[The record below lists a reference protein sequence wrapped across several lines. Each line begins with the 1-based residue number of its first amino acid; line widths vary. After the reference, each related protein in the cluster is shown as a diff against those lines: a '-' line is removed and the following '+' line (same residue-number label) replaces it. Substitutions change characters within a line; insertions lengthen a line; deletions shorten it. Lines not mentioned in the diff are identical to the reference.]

1 MILAVNTGSASRKYA
16 LYENGEEVF
25 RAHLEREDGKYVAGF
40 RFAGNEEKND
50 ITEADYK
57 DAVNFILEKAEELKI
72 IKDRKEIERA
82 GVRVVAPGEYFY
94 SHPRIDEEYLHKL
107 KEAEEIAPLHI
118 TPVLEELD
126 VLMDAL
132 PETIFVSVSDG
143 EFHSTIPEASYAY
156 AIPRDIAD
164 KYGIRRFGYHGISA
178 RSVLR
183 EAEKLMGSLPEKIIV
198 CHLGSGASI
207 TAVKDGKSFD
217 TTMGLTPLEGLVMGT
232 RVGDIDAGALIY
244 LGEKLGL
251 VYEELG
257 DYLNRQCGLLALSGK
272 TADVRELLELESKGD
287 EGAKLAL
294 NVFVYRIKKYIGAF
308 AAGMGGVDALIFT
321 ATIGE
326 RSHIMRGRII
336 DGLEV
341 LGLRIDEVKN
351 MATVSQR
358 GFIDDERG
366 ARIAIIPT
374 DELGEIAKAAEDA
387 ILT

>member
-1 MILAVNTGSASRKYA
+1 MILSVNTGSASKKYA
-16 LYENGEEVF
+16 LYENSEEIF
-25 RAHLEREDGKYVAGF
+25 RGHLEREDGKFVASF
-40 RFAGNEEKND
+40 RFADKEEKSE

-57 DAVNFILEKAEELKI
+57 DAVNFVLEKAEELEILKN
-72 IKDRKEIERA
+72 RKEIEKT

-94 SHPRIDEEYLHKL
+94 SHPQIDEEYLHKL
-107 KEAEEIAPLHI
+107 KDVEDVAPLHI

-126 VLMDAL
+126 ALIDAL
-132 PETIFVSVSDG
+132 PETALISVSDG

-164 KYGIRRFGYHGISA
+164 KHGIRRFGYHGISA

-183 EAEKLMGSLPEKIIV
+183 EAEKLMGGLPKKVIV

-272 TADVRELLELESKGD
+272 TADVRELLELESRGD

-294 NVFVYRIKKYIGAF
+294 DVFVYRIKKYIGAF
-308 AAGMGGVDALIFT
+308 AAGMGGLDALIFT

-326 RSHIMRGRII
+326 RSHVMRGRIL
-336 DGLEV
+336 DGLEI
-341 LGLRIDEVKN
+341 LGLKIDKIKN
-351 MATVSQR
+351 MATVSQE
-358 GFIDDERG
+358 GFIDDGGE
-366 ARIAIIPT
+366 ARIAVIPT
-374 DELGEIAKAAEDA
+374 DELGEIARAAEGA

>member
-25 RAHLEREDGKYVAGF
+25 RAHLEREDGKFVAGF
-40 RFAGNEEKND
+40 RFADKEEKND

-57 DAVNFILEKAEELKI
+57 DAVNFILEKAEELEI
-72 IKDRKEIERA
+72 LKDRKEIEKT
-82 GVRVVAPGEYFY
+82 GVRVVAPGKYFY
-94 SHPRIDEEYLHKL
+94 THPQIDEDYLHRL
-107 KEAEEIAPLHI
+107 KEIEGVAPLHI

-126 VLMDAL
+126 ALIDAL
-132 PETIFVSVSDG
+132 PETILISVSDG
-143 EFHSTIPEASYAY
+143 EFHSTMPEVSYAY
-156 AIPRDIAD
+156 AIPRDVAD
-164 KYGIRRFGYHGISA
+164 KYGIRRFGYHGTSV

-183 EAEKLMGSLPEKIIV
+183 EAEKLMGNLPEKIIV

-232 RVGDIDAGALIY
+232 RVGDIDPGALIY

-272 TADVRELLELESKGD
+272 TADVRELLELESRGD

-294 NVFVYRIKKYIGAF
+294 DVFIYRIKKYIGAF
-308 AAGMGGVDALIFT
+308 VAGMGGLDALIFT

-326 RSHIMRGRII
+326 RSHIIRGRIV

-341 LGLRIDEVKN
+341 LGLRLDETKN
-351 MATVSQR
+351 TAIVSEQ
-358 GFIDDERG
+358 GFIDDGDG
-366 ARIAIIPT
+366 ARIAVIPA
-374 DELGEIAKAAEDA
+374 DELGEIAKAAEGA
-387 ILT
+387 VAT

>member
-25 RAHLEREDGKYVAGF
+25 RAHLEREDGKFVASF
-40 RFAGNEEKND
+40 RFADKEEKSE

-57 DAVNFILEKAEELKI
+57 DAVNFVLEKAEELEILKN
-72 IKDRKEIERA
+72 RKEIEKT

-94 SHPRIDEEYLHKL
+94 SHPRIDEDYLHKL
-107 KEAEEIAPLHI
+107 KGVEEIAPLHI

-126 VLMDAL
+126 ALIDAL
-132 PETIFVSVSDG
+132 PETILISVSDG
-143 EFHSTIPEASYAY
+143 EFHSTIPEVSYAY
-156 AIPRDIAD
+156 AIPRDVAH
-164 KYGIRRFGYHGISA
+164 KYGIRRFGYHGTSV

-183 EAEKLMGSLPEKIIV
+183 EAEKLMDGLPEKIIV

-207 TAVKDGKSFD
+207 TAVKNGKSFD

-232 RVGDIDAGALIY
+232 RVGDIDPGALIY

-272 TADVRELLELESKGD
+272 TADVRELLELESRGD

-294 NVFVYRIKKYIGAF
+294 NVFVYRIKKYLGAF
-308 AAGMGGVDALIFT
+308 AAGMGGLDALIFT

-341 LGLRIDEVKN
+341 LGLRIDEGKN
-351 MATVSQR
+351 MATVSKQ
-358 GFIDDERG
+358 GFIDNG
-366 ARIAIIPT
+366 SGTRIAVIPA
-374 DELGEIAKAAEDA
+374 DELGEIAKAAESA
-387 ILT
+387 VAT

>member
-1 MILAVNTGSASRKYA
+1 MILAVNTGSASKKYA
-16 LYENGEEVF
+16 LYGSGAEVF
-25 RAHLEREDGKYVAGF
+25 RAHLEEENGKHVVGF
-40 RFAGNEEKND
+40 RFADKEEKNE

-72 IKDRKEIERA
+72 IKDRKEIERT
-82 GVRVVAPGEYFY
+82 GVRIVAPGEYFY
-94 SHPRIDEEYLHKL
+94 SHPRINEEYLHKL
-107 KEAEEIAPLHI
+107 KEIEEVAPLHI

-126 VLMDAL
+126 ALIDAL
-132 PETIFVSVSDG
+132 PETALISVSDG
-143 EFHSTIPEASYAY
+143 EFHSTLPEVSYAY
-156 AIPRDIAD
+156 AIPRDVAN
-164 KYGIRRFGYHGISA
+164 KYGIRRFGYHGISI

-183 EAEKLMGSLPEKIIV
+183 EAEKLMGEVPEKIIV

-232 RVGDIDAGALIY
+232 RVGDIDPGALIY

-272 TADVRELLELESKGD
+272 TADVRELLELESRGD

-294 NVFVYRIKKYIGAF
+294 DVFIYRIKKYIGAF

-326 RSHIMRGRII
+326 RSYIMRERILA
-336 DGLEV
+336 GLEV
-341 LGLRIDEVKN
+341 LGLKIDENKN
-351 MATVSQR
+351 AATVSAQ
-358 GFIDDERG
+358 GFIDNGSG
-366 ARIAIIPT
+366 ARIAVIPA
-374 DELGEIAKAAEDA
+374 DELGEIAKAAEGA
-387 ILT
+387 VLT